1 MKIPNSLKNFFLT
14 VEGLV
19 FLVSMSCLLGSWR

>member
-1 MKIPNSLKNFFLT
+1 MKLT

-19 FLVSMSCLLGSWR
+19 FLTFVLCMFGVLFGYWLGWLLF